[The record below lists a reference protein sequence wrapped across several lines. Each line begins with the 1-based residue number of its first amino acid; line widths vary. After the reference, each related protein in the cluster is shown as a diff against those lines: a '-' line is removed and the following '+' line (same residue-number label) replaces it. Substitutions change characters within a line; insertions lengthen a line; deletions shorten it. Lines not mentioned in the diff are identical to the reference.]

1 MNFKLDQS
9 PTVILIRSPILWLIS
24 FVAINCAI
32 LLLLWLAFDYGQNLA
47 GFSSAESR
55 AYISELEEK
64 LKESQEKNIESSRQ
78 ATMLERNS
86 QIDGSASGELKVA
99 LVNTQNEVL
108 ALKKELSFYK
118 SIVSPEQGERSLA
131 IQTIGL
137 EQDDDGNYHYK
148 LMVSQRGRNDRLVR
162 GTVTLRIEGTNDLGE
177 AQTLALSTVSNDTKI
192 PMKFGFKYFQNFTG
206 VMKLPDGFFADIL
219 HVKVK
224 PSKGKVKAINEQF
237 VWSDLTARG
246 I

>member
-1 MNFKLDQS
+1 
-9 PTVILIRSPILWLIS
+9 
-24 FVAINCAI
+24 
-32 LLLLWLAFDYGQNLA
+32 
-47 GFSSAESR
+47 
-55 AYISELEEK
+55 
-64 LKESQEKNIESSRQ
+64 
-78 ATMLERNS
+78 MLERNS

>member
-1 MNFKLDQS
+1 MSFKLDQS
-9 PTVILIRSPILWLIS
+9 PTVILIRRPLLWLIS

-64 LKESQEKNIESSRQ
+64 LKESQDKNIESSRQ

-86 QIDGSASGELKVA
+86 QIDDSASGELKAA
-99 LVNTQNEVL
+99 LVKTQNEVL
-108 ALKKELSFYK
+108 TLKKELSFYK
-118 SIVSPEQGERSLA
+118 SIVSPEQGGRSLA

-137 EQDDDGNYHYK
+137 KQDDDGNYHYK

-162 GTVTLRIEGTNDLGE
+162 GMVTIHIEGTNDLGE
-177 AQTLALSTVSNDTKI
+177 VQTLALSTVSNDTKI

-224 PSKGKVKAINEQF
+224 PSTGKIKAINEQF